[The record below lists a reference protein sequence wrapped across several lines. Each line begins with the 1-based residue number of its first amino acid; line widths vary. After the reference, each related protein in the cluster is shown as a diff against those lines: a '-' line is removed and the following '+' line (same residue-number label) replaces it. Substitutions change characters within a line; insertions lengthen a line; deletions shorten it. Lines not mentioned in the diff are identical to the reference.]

1 MKLKVAIADDHR
13 ITLDG
18 VRRTLEA
25 VADIEVVGTASTGSQ
40 VLPLV
45 KRTRPDLM
53 LLDIRMPGM
62 DGITCLELLRK
73 QYPEVKVVMLSAFSD
88 RDQVETALAR
98 GASAYIAKTVN
109 PMDLPS
115 ALRQV
120 FEGTVYHAI
129 AIGEADHGGDVET
142 ELTDR
147 ELTVLRALARG
158 LSNKAIGREFWVTE
172 QTVKFHLGN
181 IYRKL
186 GVPNRSAAIRYAF
199 ENDLATAEPR
209 AIAGAIA

>member
-1 MKLKVAIADDHR
+1 MSLKVVIADDHR
-13 ITLDG
+13 LTLDG

-25 VADIEVVGTASTGSQ
+25 VDDIAVVGTASSGSQ

-45 KRTRPDLM
+45 KRTLPDM
-53 LLDIRMPGM
+53 VLLDIRMPGI

-73 QYPEVKVVMLSAFSD
+73 SHPDVKVVMLSAYSD
-88 RDQVETALAR
+88 RDQVQTALSR
-98 GASAYIAKTVN
+98 GASAYIAKSVN
-109 PMDLPS
+109 PVDLPS

-129 AIGEADHGGDVET
+129 GIAQCDESSGPEADLT
-142 ELTDR
+142 ER

-158 LSNKAIGREFWVTE
+158 LSNKAIGHEFWVTE

-186 GVPNRSAAIRYAF
+186 GVQNRTAAVHYAHQHGLV
-199 ENDLATAEPR
+199 ENR
-209 AIAGAIA
+209 I

>member
-1 MKLKVAIADDHR
+1 MSLKVVIADDHK

-25 VADIEVVGTASTGSQ
+25 VDDIDVIGTASSGSQ

-45 KRTRPDLM
+45 KRTLPDIV
-53 LLDIRMPGM
+53 LLDIRMPGI
-62 DGITCLELLRK
+62 DGITCLQLLRK
-73 QYPEVKVVMLSAFSD
+73 NYPDVKVVMLSAYSD
-88 RDQVETALAR
+88 RDQVQTALSR

-109 PMDLPS
+109 PADLPS

-120 FEGTVYHAI
+120 VDGTVYHAI
-129 AIGEADHGGDVET
+129 GIADGRDHDDAEAD
-142 ELTDR
+142 LTDR

-158 LSNKAIGREFWVTE
+158 LSNKAIGSEFWVTE

-186 GVPNRSAAIRYAF
+186 GVQNRTAAVHYAHQHGLV
-199 ENDLATAEPR
+199 ENTF
-209 AIAGAIA
+209 

>member
-1 MKLKVAIADDHR
+1 VPLKVVIADDHQL
-13 ITLDG
+13 TLDG

-25 VADIEVVGTASTGSQ
+25 AEDIQVVGTTGSGSQ

-45 KRTRPDLM
+45 RGTEPDLV
-53 LLDIRMPGM
+53 LLDIRMPGI

-73 QYPEVKVVMLSAFSD
+73 HHPDVKVVMLSAFSD
-88 RDQVETALAR
+88 RDQVETAFAR

-109 PMDLPS
+109 PMDLAS

-120 FEGTVYHAI
+120 FDGTVYHAI
-129 AIGEADHGGDVET
+129 GVTEPRHGADDDPD
-142 ELTDR
+142 LTRR
-147 ELTVLRALARG
+147 EMSVLQALTRG
-158 LSNKAIGREFWVTE
+158 LSNKAIGQEFWVTE

-186 GVPNRSAAIRYAF
+186 GVPSRTAAVHYAH
-199 ENDLATAEPR
+199 EHGLVQHVV
-209 AIAGAIA
+209 

>member
-1 MKLKVAIADDHR
+1 MSLKVVIADDHK

-18 VRRTLEA
+18 VRRTLDA
-25 VADIEVVGTASTGSQ
+25 TDDIDVVGTASSGSQ

-45 KRTRPDLM
+45 KRTAPDM
-53 LLDIRMPGM
+53 VLLDIRMPGI

-73 QYPEVKVVMLSAFSD
+73 NHPDVKVVMLSAYSE
-88 RDQVETALAR
+88 RDQVQTALSH

-109 PMDLPS
+109 PADLPS

-120 FEGTVYHAI
+120 EEGTVYHAI
-129 AIGEADHGGDVET
+129 GAADPGDHHEPELDLT
-142 ELTDR
+142 ER
-147 ELTVLRALARG
+147 ELTVLQALARG
-158 LSNKAIGREFWVTE
+158 LSNKAIGSEFWVTE

-186 GVPNRSAAIRYAF
+186 GVQNRTAAVHYAHQHGLVEKRF
-199 ENDLATAEPR
+199 
-209 AIAGAIA
+209 

>member
-1 MKLKVAIADDHR
+1 MSLKVVIADDHR
-13 ITLDG
+13 LTLDG

-25 VADIEVVGTASTGSQ
+25 VEDIDVVGTASSGSQ

-45 KRTRPDLM
+45 KRTQPDIAV
-53 LLDIRMPGM
+53 LDIRMPGI

-73 QYPEVKVVMLSAFSD
+73 NHPEVKVVMLSAYSD
-88 RDQVETALAR
+88 RDQVQTALGR

-109 PMDLPS
+109 PVDLPS

-129 AIGEADHGGDVET
+129 GIAEASGDAGPATDLT
-142 ELTDR
+142 ER

-158 LSNKAIGREFWVTE
+158 LSNKAIGHEYWVTE

-186 GVPNRSAAIRYAF
+186 GVQNRTAAVHYAHQHGLVETHF
-199 ENDLATAEPR
+199 
-209 AIAGAIA
+209 

>member
-186 GVPNRSAAIRYAF
+186 GVPNRAAAVHYAHQHGLVERVF
-199 ENDLATAEPR
+199 
-209 AIAGAIA
+209 

>member
-1 MKLKVAIADDHR
+1 MSLKVVIADDHR

-18 VRRTLEA
+18 VRRTLDAAEG
-25 VADIEVVGTASTGSQ
+25 IEVVGTASSGSQ

-45 KRTRPDLM
+45 KRTSPNIV
-53 LLDIRMPGM
+53 LLDIRMPGI

-73 QYPEVKVVMLSAFSD
+73 NHPDVKVVMLSAYSD
-88 RDQVETALAR
+88 RDQVQTALSR

-109 PMDLPS
+109 PVDLPS

-120 FEGTVYHAI
+120 LDGTVYHAI
-129 AIGEADHGGDVET
+129 GIAEASDRDEPESDLT
-142 ELTDR
+142 ER

-158 LSNKAIGREFWVTE
+158 LSNKAISHEFWVTE

-186 GVPNRSAAIRYAF
+186 GVQNRTAAVHYAHQHGLV
-199 ENDLATAEPR
+199 EHR
-209 AIAGAIA
+209 I

>member
-1 MKLKVAIADDHR
+1 MSLNVVIADDHQ

-25 VADIEVVGTASTGSQ
+25 ADGINVVGTASTGSQ

-45 KRTRPDLM
+45 KRTAPDM
-53 LLDIRMPGM
+53 ILLDIRMPGI
-62 DGITCLELLRK
+62 DGITCLDLLRK
-73 QYPEVKVVMLSAFSD
+73 NHPDVKVVMLSAYSE
-88 RDQVETALAR
+88 RDQVQTALSH

-109 PMDLPS
+109 PADLPA

-120 FEGTVYHAI
+120 VDGTVFHP
-129 AIGEADHGGDVET
+129 IGVTESRGHDEPET
-142 ELTDR
+142 DLTER
-147 ELTVLRALARG
+147 EMTMLRALARG
-158 LSNKAIGREFWVTE
+158 LSNKAIGSEFWVTE

-186 GVPNRSAAIRYAF
+186 GVQNRTAAVHYAHQHGLVEKRF
-199 ENDLATAEPR
+199 
-209 AIAGAIA
+209 

>member
-1 MKLKVAIADDHR
+1 MSLKVVIADDHK

-25 VADIEVVGTASTGSQ
+25 DEDIDVVGTASTGSQ

-45 KRTRPDLM
+45 KRTVPDVV
-53 LLDIRMPGM
+53 LLDIRMPGI

-73 QYPEVKVVMLSAFSD
+73 NHPDVKVVMLSAYCE
-88 RDQVETALAR
+88 RDQIQTALQR

-109 PMDLPS
+109 PADLPS
-115 ALRQV
+115 AVRQV
-120 FEGTVYHAI
+120 IDGTVYHAI
-129 AIGEADHGGDVET
+129 GLTEKGGGHDEIEADLT
-142 ELTDR
+142 ER
-147 ELTVLRALARG
+147 ERTVLQALARG
-158 LSNKAIGREFWVTE
+158 LSNKAIGNEFWVTE

-186 GVPNRSAAIRYAF
+186 GVQNRTAAVHYAHQHGLVEHRF
-199 ENDLATAEPR
+199 
-209 AIAGAIA
+209 

>member
-1 MKLKVAIADDHR
+1 MALRVVLADDHHL
-13 ITLDG
+13 TLDG

-25 VADIEVVGTASTGSQ
+25 VEDIEVVGTASSGSQ

-45 KRTRPDLM
+45 KRTMPDLVM
-53 LLDIRMPGM
+53 LDIRMPGM
-62 DGITCLELLRK
+62 DGITCLELIRK
-73 QYPEVKVVMLSAFSD
+73 NHPGVKVAMLSAYSD

-109 PMDLPS
+109 PNDLPS

-120 FEGTVYHAI
+120 IDGSVCHAI
-129 AIGEADHGGDVET
+129 GFAEGRNGEDGESDLT
-142 ELTDR
+142 ER

-158 LSNKAIGREFWVTE
+158 LSNKAIGSEFWVTE

-186 GVPNRSAAIRYAF
+186 GVPNRTAAVHYAHQHGLV
-199 ENDLATAEPR
+199 ERVL
-209 AIAGAIA
+209 

>member
-1 MKLKVAIADDHR
+1 MPLQVVIADDHQL
-13 ITLDG
+13 TLDG

-25 VADIEVVGTASTGSQ
+25 VEDIAVVGTASSGSQ

-45 KRTRPDLM
+45 KRTGPDLV
-53 LLDIRMPGM
+53 LLDIRMPGI

-73 QYPEVKVVMLSAFSD
+73 HHPQVKVVMLSAFCD
-88 RDQVETALAR
+88 RDQVEMALAR

-109 PMDLPS
+109 PLDLPS

-129 AIGEADHGGDVET
+129 GIAERREGADCEADLT
-142 ELTDR
+142 ER
-147 ELTVLRALARG
+147 ERTVLGALARG
-158 LSNKAIGREFWVTE
+158 LTNKAIGKEFWVTE

-186 GVPNRSAAIRYAF
+186 GVGNRTAAVHYAHQHGLV
-199 ENDLATAEPR
+199 EYSR
-209 AIAGAIA
+209 

>member
-1 MKLKVAIADDHR
+1 MSLKVVIADDHK

-25 VADIEVVGTASTGSQ
+25 AGDIDVVGTASSGSQ
-40 VLPLV
+40 VMPVV
-45 KRTRPDLM
+45 KRTQPDM
-53 LLDIRMPGM
+53 VLLDIRMPGI

-73 QYPEVKVVMLSAFSD
+73 HHPDVKVVMLSAYSE
-88 RDQVETALAR
+88 RDQIQTALAR

-109 PMDLPS
+109 PVDLPS

-120 FEGTVYHAI
+120 SEGTVYHAF
-129 AIGEADHGGDVET
+129 GMTDERDGHEVEADLT
-142 ELTDR
+142 ER
-147 ELTVLRALARG
+147 ELTVLQALARG
-158 LSNKAIGREFWVTE
+158 LTNKAIGHEFWVTE

-186 GVPNRSAAIRYAF
+186 GVQNRTAAVHYAHQHGLV
-199 ENDLATAEPR
+199 ENR
-209 AIAGAIA
+209 F